1 MYFVSDIS
9 AATVGVDNNKY
20 GFTELP
26 VDDADLYHEI
36 EYTEVASP
44 IMPKKK
50 IEEPIVEKTA
60 E

>member
-1 MYFVSDIS
+1 L

-36 EYTEVASP
+36 EYKEVASP
-44 IMPKKK
+44 IKPKKK